1 MVFQAYFL
9 LICSTCYLIDPWLKV
24 KKQKHDFQITRAEKA
39 CVDNHFRSVALLVI
53 YLYCWRFRTASPLA
67 IEQRKTTP
75 GKEIEELQFKRDS
88 LQVAIE
94 RLKTDSS
101 YMAKIAR
108 EKYNMG
114 LPDEEIIKII
124 NKDSDALNEKQ

>member
-1 MVFQAYFL
+1 MAESEKNKSTISKLPVQRRHAWIIISGVLLFL
-9 LICSTCYLIDPWLKV
+9 LYIYIAGDFGLLRHWQLSNE
-24 KKQKHDFQITRAEKA
+24 KQ
-39 CVDNHFRSVALLVI
+39 LL
-53 YLYCWRFRTASPLA
+53 
-67 IEQRKTTP
+67 E
-75 GKEIEELQFKRDS
+75 KEIEELQFKRDS